1 MNLRKRS
8 ILLILIILLFS
19 NLLAIDEKGLKA
31 GFNYSTI
38 TGSEMSNAEF
48 CPNFSAGLFVS
59 KRLNNWL
66 VLQPELMLSS
76 KGSNYDGKERLYI
89 DNDADG
95 DFDEDPFDL
104 IDNDGDGY
112 IDEDRPEL
120 YFNVNG
126 SYKLY
131 YLEIP
136 ILLKVSPFNFI
147 SNNLNLIFGPSF
159 NILLDGNYEFQQ
171 DSYEPYKGDLTN
183 LKTFDF
189 SAIVGFVY
197 SINNYK
203 IELRVNQGLI
213 VNNIKT
219 AGEAAIESMENPEEI
234 YGPTNENGYLY
245 CRFEKLNG
253 FNTSVS
259 LLVSILF

>member
-1 MNLRKRS
+1 MNLMKIS
-8 ILLILIILLFS
+8 ILFMLIVLLFS
-19 NLLAIDEKGLKA
+19 NLLAIDEKGVKV

-38 TGSEMSNAEF
+38 TGSEMVNAEF

-66 VLQPELMLSS
+66 VLQPELLFSS
-76 KGSNYDGKERLYI
+76 KGSNYDGKERLYL

-95 DFDEDPFDL
+95 YFDEDPFDL
-104 IDNDGDGY
+104 IDNDGDGW

-120 YFNVNG
+120 YFNVSG

-136 ILLKVSPFNFI
+136 ILLKASPFNFI
-147 SNNLNLIFGPSF
+147 SNNLDLIFGPSF
-159 NILLDGNYEFQQ
+159 NILLDGKYEFKQ

-183 LKTFDF
+183 LKTFDLI
-189 SAIVGFVY
+189 AILGFVY
-197 SINNYK
+197 SVSNYK
-203 IELRVNQGLI
+203 IDLRVNHSLI
-213 VNNIKT
+213 VNNIKS
-219 AGEAAIESMENPEEI
+219 AGEAAIESIENPEEI
-234 YGPTNENGYLY
+234 YGPTTEDGYLY
-245 CRFEKLNG
+245 CKFKKLSG

-259 LLVSILF
+259 LLLSVLF

>member
-1 MNLRKRS
+1 MNLMRIS
-8 ILLILIILLFS
+8 IIFVLIILLS
-19 NLLAIDEKGLKA
+19 NLFAIDEKGFKI

-38 TGSEMSNAEF
+38 TGSEMDNAEF
-48 CPNFSAGLFVS
+48 CPNFSAGLFAS

-66 VLQPELMLSS
+66 VLQSELMFSS

-95 DFDEDPFDL
+95 NFDEDPFDL
-104 IDNDGDGY
+104 IDNDFDGW

-136 ILLKVSPFNFI
+136 ILLKASPLYFI
-147 SNNLNLIFGPSF
+147 SNNLELIFGPSL
-159 NILLDGNYEFQQ
+159 NILLDGNYELKQ

-183 LKTFDF
+183 LKTLDF
-189 SAIVGFVY
+189 SAVFGFIY

-203 IELRVNQGLI
+203 IELRANHNFI
-213 VNNIKT
+213 SNDIKT
-219 AGEAAIESMENPEEI
+219 AGEAIIESLENPEEI
-234 YGPTNENGYLY
+234 FGPTTEDGYLY
-245 CRFEKLNG
+245 CKFEKLSG

-259 LLVSILF
+259 LLLSVLF